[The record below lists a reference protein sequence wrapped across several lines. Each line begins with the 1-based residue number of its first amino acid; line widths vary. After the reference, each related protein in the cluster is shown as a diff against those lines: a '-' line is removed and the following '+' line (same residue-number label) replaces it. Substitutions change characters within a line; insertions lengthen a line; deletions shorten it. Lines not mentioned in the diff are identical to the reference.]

1 MKRLSSNGICICSN
15 TMMIVIVTFCLLDT
29 FITNVVNYVIEFEHW
44 GKYKILLITP
54 EEVSLNNNQQQ
65 ILLYVS
71 SYIVFAS
78 KKRYNLLLKL
88 SKLKETAVI
97 AVRRLGSFT
106 KGRFQIS
113 KFHGFLDFT
122 HRWVGQVDRGGL
134 AEVKVE
140 LYLFIRSIENSVHKT
155 LNISLI

>member
-1 MKRLSSNGICICSN
+1 MSR
-15 TMMIVIVTFCLLDT
+15 
-29 FITNVVNYVIEFEHW
+29 
-44 GKYKILLITP
+44 
-54 EEVSLNNNQQQ
+54 
-65 ILLYVS
+65 
-71 SYIVFAS
+71 YIVFAS

-140 LYLFIRSIENSVHKT
+140 LYLFIRSIENSVHKI